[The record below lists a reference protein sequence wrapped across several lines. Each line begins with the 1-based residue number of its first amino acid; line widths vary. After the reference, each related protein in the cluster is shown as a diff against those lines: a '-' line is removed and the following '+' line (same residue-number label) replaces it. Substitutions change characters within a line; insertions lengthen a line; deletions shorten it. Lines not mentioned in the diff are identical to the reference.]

1 MKTLSQSQV
10 NGISR
15 SVKSVFTHNDI
26 DKLTKPAY
34 NFIML
39 SIGFIAHYDLY
50 GFREEYRD
58 VQYFAEALIRN
69 QSMNQWRNFHPGE
82 RDYEYMMQ
90 KKEIYNQL
98 VELASLYLSRLA
110 VGKYY

>member
-1 MKTLSQSQV
+1 MKLLTQSQV
-10 NGISR
+10 NGILQ
-15 SVKSVFTHNDI
+15 SVKRVFAHDDI

-39 SIGFIAHYDLY
+39 SSGFIAHYNLS
-50 GFREEYRD
+50 GFRWEYRHVPTLACD
-58 VQYFAEALIRN
+58 LCRN
-69 QSMNQWRNFHPGE
+69 KQNNQWNNFRQGE

-98 VELASLYLSRLA
+98 CEMANNYL
-110 VGKYY
+110 VTNNEG